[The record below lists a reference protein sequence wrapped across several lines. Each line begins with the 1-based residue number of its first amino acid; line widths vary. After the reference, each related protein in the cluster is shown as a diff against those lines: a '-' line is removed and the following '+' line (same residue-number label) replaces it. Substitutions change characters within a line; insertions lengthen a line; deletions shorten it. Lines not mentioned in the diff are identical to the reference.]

1 MASGDTVTID
11 TLSHEG
17 ILSDQGRDP
26 VGFLGGYGVKS
37 TGVLRDAQEIAA
49 STIPNGPDDGPH
61 VVTGPIAVTGAQ
73 PGDVLKVEG
82 NRPGLPFSGRRFRDQ
97 PSGGHGQGRP
107 LHDQKG

>member
-1 MASGDTVTID
+1 MSLTVLQPGEGTIAGQHLLTSTPDTVRWGRLPNAASTPCLTVASGDTVTID

-17 ILSDQGRDP
+17 I
-26 VGFLGGYGVKS
+26 
-37 TGVLRDAQEIAA
+37 T
-49 STIPNGPDDGPH
+49 
-61 VVTGPIAVTGAQ
+61 
-73 PGDVLKVEG
+73 GDVLKVEG